1 MNIYLSFSPSW
12 FVLLAVLAAIFFA
25 LFVYRKSYS
34 KKSEVKQQL
43 VVGIILVL
51 FSAGIEILVVGMK
64 LWNYTDGNWPVI
76 LWVAYFFSGLMAFQV
91 VKFITEKVK

>member
-1 MNIYLSFSPSW
+1 MNIYLSFSPGW
-12 FVLLAVLAAIFFA
+12 LAVLAVLVAIFFA

-43 VVGIILVL
+43 VFCIITVL
-51 FSAGIEILVVGMK
+51 FSAGIEILAVGMN
-64 LWNYTDGNWPVI
+64 LWNYTGGNWPVI
-76 LWVAYFFSGLMAFQV
+76 LWVTYFFSSLMAFQI